1 MSALGAL
8 TNNGTGDWFVG
19 KARRV
24 TLATRSFDK
33 AGDAM
38 AFFTA
43 ILNRYKI
50 GDRVS
55 TEDAADL
62 FALIARHD
70 ELEEKAGTG
79 IVGFEVN
86 TPPNDVPQF
95 SERCF
100 WIVRSDDSKIDFS
113 IKHCLKAKPYD

>member
-1 MSALGAL
+1 
-8 TNNGTGDWFVG
+8 
-19 KARRV
+19 
-24 TLATRSFDK
+24 
-33 AGDAM
+33 M